1 MSYPA
6 RGAQQYLQTQVRS
19 STPMELVVMLYD
31 GALRQSAVAIDAMT
45 RRDIPTRRTALSKTM
60 AIISELQS
68 TLDMAQGGDI
78 AVELDRLYT
87 WMTDSLVR
95 ATVQQDPTPIH
106 DVRKILGI
114 LRDGWHQAA
123 SAGAAPGSAA

>member
-1 MSYPA
+1 
-6 RGAQQYLQTQVRS
+6 
-19 STPMELVVMLYD
+19 MLYD
-31 GALRQSAVAIDAMT
+31 GALRQSAVAIEAME
-45 RRDIPTRRTALSKTM
+45 RGDIPARRTALSKTM

-68 TLDMAQGGDI
+68 TLDMARGGDI

-106 DVRKILGI
+106 EARKILGI
-114 LRDGWHQAA
+114 LRDGWQQAA
-123 SAGAAPGSAA
+123 TATAAPGSAA